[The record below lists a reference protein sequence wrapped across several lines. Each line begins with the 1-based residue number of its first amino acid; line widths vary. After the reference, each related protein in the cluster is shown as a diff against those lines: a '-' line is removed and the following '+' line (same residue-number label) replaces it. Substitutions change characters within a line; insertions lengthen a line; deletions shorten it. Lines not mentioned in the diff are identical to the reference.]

1 MLSRIIAPSVAIML
15 LSSTAASAFTVFD
28 VETSLPNNAGI
39 VNVPGFGDP
48 WTTPIITITTT
59 GQTFIAYCADL
70 FHNVTIEGNQDLT
83 YTFGLVTTN
92 GDGVAISEATSN
104 IMGQLARDGM
114 IDLSEDN
121 LNGVVAAQAAIWDV
135 EYGVHVTS
143 GNKLVQSDIT
153 SLLADTHNDG
163 AGFAHGFISSSGTQ
177 DLIFASPALAAPET
191 STWIMMALG
200 FIGLGLAA
208 RAKRT
213 PIATAL

>member
-1 MLSRIIAPSVAIML
+1 MKRLMLTTCALAC
-15 LSSTAASAFTVFD
+15 LSGPAMAFTVFD
-28 VETSLPNNAGI
+28 VETSLPNNSGI
-39 VNVPGFGDP
+39 VNVPGFGEP
-48 WTTPIITITTT
+48 WTTPIIMLTTNSPDA
-59 GQTFIAYCADL
+59 FIGYCDDL

-83 YTFGLVTTN
+83 YNFGLVTTN
-92 GDGVAISEATSN
+92 GNGVAISEATSN

-114 IDLSEDN
+114 IDLSKDN

-135 EYGVHVTS
+135 EYNVRVTS
-143 GNKLVQSDIT
+143 GNTIVQNDIT
-153 SLLADTHNDG
+153 ELLDTTHNDG

-200 FIGLGLAA
+200 FIGLGFAA

-213 PIATAL
+213 PIAVSL